1 MAQLKDAQARI
12 AALETANSD
21 SEEQRKANLKA
32 LEEAREESAGL
43 KQKLIA
49 MSDENIGYRK
59 RITEMMTKLI
69 NADVELSKLSEHP
82 EKSPL
87 LTEEVKLM
95 RSIIAKQSRI
105 LSIQD
110 QSRSLLISTYMR
122 EFQQNPATADIAALL
137 GNREII
143 KLTPAEQQIVNT
155 LAADSKLKLF
165 LTDQQKEDM
174 NKLAKELFSEREK
187 AAQLSRNWNW
197 RAANE
202 K

>member
-1 MAQLKDAQARI
+1 
-12 AALETANSD
+12 
-21 SEEQRKANLKA
+21 
-32 LEEAREESAGL
+32 
-43 KQKLIA
+43 

-187 AAQLSRNWNW
+187 AAQLSKELELARSKMKNDASKNRKANKAQTQALAKAKEAVEQKTARWRNSAESW
-197 RAANE
+197 RI
-202 K
+202 